1 MKKIQYVKLVGLLTI
16 LLFLNISCKDDDTL
30 LRGSGITEQSWSTN
44 QTYFASAEQTLTF
57 TFTTLSSWTAQNS
70 STALLSLDN
79 TAGNSGE
86 NTIKV
91 TVHKSSQEQGTITI
105 KVNGYSSAS
114 NIKIQLS
121 DDDVQGYEINYSVD
135 QYLREKYLWNDD
147 YKLLT
152 PNFRQAYDEFL
163 RNTLLSMT
171 TNKDVKFLMAV
182 NEEIIGLVFLIEKE
196 NEALIYY
203 FAINDVVRSKGYGS
217 IVLTKLKEK
226 YQNLIIIMEKV
237 NKESIDYELQEK
249 RLKFYQKND
258 FKLTDYLLSDYSG
271 EFELLSLNDKINVN
285 IVESMLSV
293 IDNGNF
299 NFKVLKK

>member
-1 MKKIQYVKLVGLLTI
+1 MDILFKIIRVANT
-16 LLFLNISCKDDDTL
+16 F
-30 LRGSGITEQSWSTN
+30 EQNEIHKIYN
-44 QTYFASAEQTLTF
+44 QSFP
-57 TFTTLSSWTAQNS
+57 
-70 STALLSLDN
+70 
-79 TAGNSGE
+79 
-86 NTIKV
+86 
-91 TVHKSSQEQGTITI
+91 
-105 KVNGYSSAS
+105 
-114 NIKIQLS
+114 KI
-121 DDDVQGYEINYSVD
+121 
-135 QYLREKYLWNDD
+135 EKMSFD
-147 YKLLT
+147 YI
-152 PNFRQAYDEFL
+152 
-163 RNTLLSMT
+163 LSMT

>member
-1 MKKIQYVKLVGLLTI
+1 MI
-16 LLFLNISCKDDDTL
+16 LQHL
-30 LRGSGITEQSWSTN
+30 
-44 QTYFASAEQTLTF
+44 
-57 TFTTLSSWTAQNS
+57 
-70 STALLSLDN
+70 
-79 TAGNSGE
+79 
-86 NTIKV
+86 
-91 TVHKSSQEQGTITI
+91 
-105 KVNGYSSAS
+105 
-114 NIKIQLS
+114 
-121 DDDVQGYEINYSVD
+121 
-135 QYLREKYLWNDD
+135 
-147 YKLLT
+147 
-152 PNFRQAYDEFL
+152 
-163 RNTLLSMT
+163 
-171 TNKDVKFLMAV
+171 
-182 NEEIIGLVFLIEKE
+182 
-196 NEALIYY
+196 YY

-237 NKESIDYELQEK
+237 KKESIDYELQEK

>member
-44 QTYFASAEQTLTF
+44 QTYLPSDQSKPSLL

-171 TNKDVKFLMAV
+171 TNTLEQK
-182 NEEIIGLVFLIEKE
+182 
-196 NEALIYY
+196 
-203 FAINDVVRSKGYGS
+203 
-217 IVLTKLKEK
+217 TK
-226 YQNLIIIMEKV
+226 
-237 NKESIDYELQEK
+237 
-249 RLKFYQKND
+249 
-258 FKLTDYLLSDYSG
+258 
-271 EFELLSLNDKINVN
+271 
-285 IVESMLSV
+285 
-293 IDNGNF
+293 
-299 NFKVLKK
+299 